1 MVEAQNTL
9 QLTNDRQ
16 PINLEDDE
24 IAFWFQQLDLVLYPI
39 QESLS
44 KTNDLKDDLRFLR
57 NSVLM
62 AVLFINLIWII
73 LLYLL
78 TIDELKSLGLD
89 TKFLSLAFL
98 AVYGLILSI
107 QFFAML
113 FHRIVTLSHYISR
126 LNQSLPVEQTFEL
139 TETYNT

>member
-107 QFFAML
+107 QFLAML

-139 TETYNT
+139 TETLI